1 MVRVVRC
8 SSRDALETAD
18 ASRLVR
24 ARFREGRN
32 RRRIESAATTRGG
45 KLRERERERKSVVRL
60 VTMSM
65 FASLHRSTLRER
77 TETECLQVVQ
87 EEWIRVEGT

>member
-1 MVRVVRC
+1 M
-8 SSRDALETAD
+8 
-18 ASRLVR
+18 R

-32 RRRIESAATTRGG
+32 EEDGVYERRRRKRG
-45 KLRERERERKSVVRL
+45 KLRERERERVVRL

>member
-32 RRRIESAATTRGG
+32 EEDGVYERRRRKRG
-45 KLRERERERKSVVRL
+45 KLRARERERERERESGTARDNVNVCVVAPKH
-60 VTMSM
+60 SQ
-65 FASLHRSTLRER
+65 R
-77 TETECLQVVQ
+77 TD
-87 EEWIRVEGT
+87 GD

>member
-45 KLRERERERKSVVRL
+45 KLREKERERECGTARDNVNVCVVAPKH
-60 VTMSM
+60 SQ
-65 FASLHRSTLRER
+65 R
-77 TETECLQVVQ
+77 TD
-87 EEWIRVEGT
+87 GD

>member
-1 MVRVVRC
+1 M
-8 SSRDALETAD
+8 
-18 ASRLVR
+18 R

-32 RRRIESAATTRGG
+32 EEDGVYERRRRRKRG
-45 KLRERERERKSVVRL
+45 KLRARERERERERERVVRL

>member
-45 KLRERERERKSVVRL
+45 KLREKERESVVRL

>member
-32 RRRIESAATTRGG
+32 EEDGEEEEEEREIA
-45 KLRERERERKSVVRL
+45 RERESGTARDNVNVCVVAPKH
-60 VTMSM
+60 SQ
-65 FASLHRSTLRER
+65 R
-77 TETECLQVVQ
+77 TD
-87 EEWIRVEGT
+87 GD

>member
-1 MVRVVRC
+1 M
-8 SSRDALETAD
+8 
-18 ASRLVR
+18 R

-32 RRRIESAATTRGG
+32 EEDGVYERRRRKRG
-45 KLRERERERKSVVRL
+45 KLRERERVVRL

>member
-1 MVRVVRC
+1 MRVVRC

-32 RRRIESAATTRGG
+32 EEDGVYERRKRG
-45 KLRERERERKSVVRL
+45 KLRERERVVRL